1 MKVVVVV
8 PTYNERENISELI
21 AALHGLGIAG
31 LHVLVVD
38 DGSPDGTAEIVRQ
51 IAGARGGVELLLR
64 NGPRGRGHAG
74 RDGFLRALALG
85 ADRVVEM
92 DADFSHDPRSV
103 PALLAAIDRGAD
115 MALGSRFVAGGAERN
130 RGWPRRAIT
139 RLANLYIRVMF
150 GIAVMDSNSGFRAFR
165 REALAGIDPAT
176 LASPGPAIVQEVLFR
191 ATRRGYAVVETPILF
206 VNRERGHSKLG
217 FAQLLQG
224 YFAVLRL
231 RLGEIFGGSR
241 KRRV

>member
-8 PTYNERENISELI
+8 PTYNERENIGELI
-21 AALHGLGIAG
+21 AALHGLEIEGM
-31 LHVLVVD
+31 HVLVVD
-38 DGSPDGTAEIVRQ
+38 DGSPDGTGEIVRE
-51 IAGARGGVELLLR
+51 IAAARAGVELLAR
-64 NGPRGRGHAG
+64 RGPRGRGLAG
-74 RDGFLRALALG
+74 RDGFLRALEIG
-85 ADRVVEM
+85 AERIVEM

-103 PALLAAIDRGAD
+103 PALLAEIDRGAD
-115 MALGSRFVAGGAERN
+115 VALGSRFVAGGAERN
-130 RGWPRRAIT
+130 RGWLRRAVT

-165 REALAGIDPAT
+165 REALAGIEPAT

-191 ATRRGYAVVETPILF
+191 ATRRGYKVVETPILF
-206 VNRERGHSKLG
+206 VNRERGRSKLG

-231 RLGEIFGGSR
+231 WLGEVFGGSGS
-241 KRRV
+241 RRA

>member
-8 PTYNERENISELI
+8 PTYNERENIGELI
-21 AALHGLGIAG
+21 AALHGLGIDG
-31 LHVLVVD
+31 LHVVVVD
-38 DGSPDGTAEIVRQ
+38 DGSPDGTGEIVRA
-51 IAGARGGVELLLR
+51 IARERGGVELLAR
-64 NGPRGRGHAG
+64 TGARGRGLAG

-85 ADRVVEM
+85 ADRIVEM

-103 PALLAAIDRGAD
+103 PALLAEIDRGAD
-115 MALGSRFVAGGAERN
+115 VALGSRFVAGGAERN
-130 RGWPRRAIT
+130 RGWVRRAVT

-165 REALAGIDPAT
+165 REALEAIAPAT

-191 ATRRGYAVVETPILF
+191 ATRRGCKVVETPILF
-206 VNRERGHSKLG
+206 VNRERGRSKLG
-217 FAQLLQG
+217 ITQLLQG

-231 RLGEIFGGSR
+231 RLGEAFGGGGA
-241 KRRV
+241 RRS